1 MYDIYNYIYVAK
13 IPDMYTVA
21 SILQPY
27 QSLFV
32 LAEIQIIFG
41 NSVHIEL
48 CGSNHVV
55 LSFSLTQKTNIE

>member
-21 SILQPY
+21 SILQPC

-55 LSFSLTQKTNIE
+55 FIIFVNPKNKH

>member
-21 SILQPY
+21 SILQPC

-48 CGSNHVV
+48 CGINHVFFFFIFV
-55 LSFSLTQKTNIE
+55 NPKNKH